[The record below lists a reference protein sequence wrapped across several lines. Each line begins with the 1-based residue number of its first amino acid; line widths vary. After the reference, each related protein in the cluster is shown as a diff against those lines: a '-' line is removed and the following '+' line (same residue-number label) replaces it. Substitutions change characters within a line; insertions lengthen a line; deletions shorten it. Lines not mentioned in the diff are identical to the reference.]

1 MHGSA
6 PDIAGQGIANP
17 IGQIWSGAMMLEH
30 LGERE
35 AAVEIVAAIERSLAE
50 RTLRTR
56 DLGGN
61 ADTTACGKAIEEA
74 LG

>member
-1 MHGSA
+1 
-6 PDIAGQGIANP
+6 
-17 IGQIWSGAMMLEH
+17 MMLEH

-35 AAVEIVAAIERSLAE
+35 AAAEIVNAIERSLAE

-61 ADTTACGKAIEEA
+61 ADTVACGKAITEA